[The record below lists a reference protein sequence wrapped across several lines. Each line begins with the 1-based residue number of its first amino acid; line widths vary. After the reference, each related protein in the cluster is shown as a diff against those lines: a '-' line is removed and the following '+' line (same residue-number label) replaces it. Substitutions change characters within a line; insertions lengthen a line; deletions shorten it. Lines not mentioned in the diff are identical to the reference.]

1 VLSGPSDMVYSN
13 SRVIVD
19 EALLYSRIL
28 RSSRVVE
35 ASFGTSLEQVRPPLQ
50 WHGPLLL
57 EGPPSVEKRR
67 GRCSCPNPRRISS
80 GKVRT

>member
-1 VLSGPSDMVYSN
+1 M
-13 SRVIVD
+13 
-19 EALLYSRIL
+19 L

-35 ASFGTSLEQVRPPLQ
+35 ASFGTSREQVRPPLQ

-57 EGPPSVEKRR
+57 EGASWVEKRSSA
-67 GRCSCPNPRRISS
+67 GVGAVPRIPVARSISS